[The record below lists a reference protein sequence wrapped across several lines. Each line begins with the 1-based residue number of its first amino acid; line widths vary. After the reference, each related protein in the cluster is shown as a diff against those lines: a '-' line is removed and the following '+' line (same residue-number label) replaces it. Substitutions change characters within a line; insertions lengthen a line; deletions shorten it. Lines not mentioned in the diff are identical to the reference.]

1 MAPRLATFTLR
12 KGDVLMLLLCLAVLA
27 LLLVVG
33 AVTCSP
39 LPSDFPAHAAQ
50 DAAHHVEVT
59 HEVRHVTFEVS
70 EEVSDATASS
80 QVPSAVPPRMTPH
93 PHGDDPP
100 TLPDAHL
107 PHHVAQLDLQPA
119 HHTLPEEHG
128 LEEKEEDVPETEGFL
143 SDEPPVEDA
152 VKDEGILGA
161 LQEDED
167 VEVEAKE
174 EEGGLGEDTAAER
187 VSSESASGEHDP
199 QDIARGVVPE
209 DTAAEETSLAEDA
222 SAGQEHT
229 EEDQE
234 EKSATHGAELQEHV
248 ANESAVEDHVSG
260 ESAIQEEKS
269 EQSVAEENAPEEST
283 VEEQAPV
290 ENVAIESKPEDS
302 VPEDSDLGESKATGS
317 SSEANTTSEVASGEE
332 MTNENVQAESVT
344 VESVSE
350 EQAVEKE
357 PEVEAHVHP
366 VEMMQADETRETVV
380 LAEPVAEESKEEENK
395 TEKEIVS
402 ERHTAEERKR
412 KNKTEKEIVSERH
425 TAENKEEE
433 KTEKEIVSER
443 HTAEEDVVEE
453 DKTEKEIV
461 SERHT
466 AEENRE
472 EEDETEKEIVS
483 ERHTAE
489 EDVAEVAAPEEG
501 EESEAQEDV
510 PQDHAAAEGE
520 AEEEMA
526 AAARDA
532 ASHEGDQEE
541 VLADASEQE
550 ASHEEPNSTDIMD
563 PRVKKEVEISE
574 EEKRSAEETAGTE
587 EKTEGEILPLD
598 LEASEEEETQPILVA
613 AEGDHAGSPSP
624 AEGQSDQGGVA
635 FVNDAPSSLDSSELS
650 SEEVPIPVEMHT
662 DTEGDS
668 GVEITPAETPR
679 KSRIYIEDD
688 YSDPARVTHPEDPA
702 VPEDAAEEESEH
714 RVVNSG
720 LESMSMTSPTP
731 EVPPQNV
738 PVEATVEEDQ
748 VPPANSEEIESVT
761 PPLDAAEPEEN
772 VTSVIDKVEEP
783 PAVHET
789 EEEVSVVDDVLPSS
803 SVAPAL
809 AEDYP
814 DSYTDPLDAADL
826 PDIDVTH
833 EHLPSKEQPLDKG
846 EEAGAG
852 QPSDH
857 AGEVAGDSSD
867 LAASDHMLEV
877 EAGTPRVLPPQQE
890 QVSAAAPTTLTVGCI
905 IAIVFGVL
913 VSLVI
918 LVGVGG
924 FVLYQRRTLNRPKAL
939 NSDRGYA
946 GSDSGGYIDDQ
957 VRVSYVNSQIDTPK
971 GSPEDLISL
980 DNDSFL
986 NSLESMTIQNL
997 WTDNI
1002 RHTKL

>member
-1 MAPRLATFTLR
+1 M
-12 KGDVLMLLLCLAVLA
+12 LA

-80 QVPSAVPPRMTPH
+80 QVPSAVPPE
-93 PHGDDPP
+93 DDPPIPTATTPP

-143 SDEPPVEDA
+143 SDEPHAEDA

-402 ERHTAEERKR
+402 ERHTAEE
-412 KNKTEKEIVSERH
+412 
-425 TAENKEEE
+425 NKEEE

-443 HTAEEDVVEE
+443 HTAEEDKEE
-453 DKTEKEIV
+453 EKTEKEIV

-466 AEENRE
+466 AEEDKE

-833 EHLPSKEQPLDKG
+833 EDLPSKEQPLDKG
-846 EEAGAG
+846 EDAGAG

-971 GSPEDLISL
+971 NESSRPSEAQQAPQVLIMLKNLKPTVSEGAASKL
-980 DNDSFL
+980 R
-986 NSLESMTIQNL
+986 NSLPSMPKIRPINL
-997 WTDNI
+997 PNVGQFI
-1002 RHTKL
+1002 SKREPRGSNQPGQ